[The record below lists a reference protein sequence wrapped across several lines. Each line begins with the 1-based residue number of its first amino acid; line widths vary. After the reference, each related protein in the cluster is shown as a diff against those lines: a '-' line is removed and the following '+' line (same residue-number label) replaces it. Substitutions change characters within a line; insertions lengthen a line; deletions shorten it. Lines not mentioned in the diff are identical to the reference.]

1 MTNPLAHLTG
11 NTQRAI
17 ATRKLHAERNRLA
30 KLALQAAL
38 ERMKQ
43 MSKARVAVNEEGP
56 GDDRESSQSHVR
68 VQQY

>member
-1 MTNPLAHLTG
+1 MTNQLAHMSG

-17 ATRKLHAERNRLA
+17 ATRKLHAERNKAA

-43 MSKARVAVNEEGP
+43 MSKARASVNWQTPTEG
-56 GDDRESSQSHVR
+56 E
-68 VQQY
+68 

>member
-1 MTNPLAHLTG
+1 MTNQLAYMTG

-17 ATRKLHAERNRLA
+17 ATRKLHAERNRVA

-43 MSKARVAVNEEGP
+43 MSKT
-56 GDDRESSQSHVR
+56 REVEATTGEAQ
-68 VQQY
+68 